1 MAVLSNYGD
10 VYINCYAAGEVG
22 NILTDTSVTVTGNSL
37 GGFLGDVSTSGNG
50 TYYNCYYDKQTTA
63 MRERACGV
71 QNNFSVGN
79 SQIPGV
85 TGVYTQKSTAKNV
98 KGLADNVRMSNDD
111 TTWEYKNGF
120 YPMLKVFI
128 ANDAFKTDFDENR
141 SKLVEEYARASVAT
155 VLLNHY
161 DTILGSN
168 GIERNANSDDATVYD
183 TVRDITSK
191 FELTTNDS
199 LGITWGKDK
208 EKNTSRGLA
217 DKFGGDAGFS
227 LDYITV
233 NQDKD
238 GEYLTGT
245 ENESTITKKFTPDVL
260 TIGRYDDPAD
270 ERGYYYKCFD
280 FAPGIQWL
288 KVSAGDIENNVTGWD
303 NNTNPTYTDTNL
315 VGSRSFRLLP
325 TAYLNAGD
333 IMHINVETDK
343 VLRLPLPIN
352 TEWVRMFMQVSQ

>member
-1 MAVLSNYGD
+1 M
-10 VYINCYAAGEVG
+10 
-22 NILTDTSVTVTGNSL
+22 
-37 GGFLGDVSTSGNG
+37 
-50 TYYNCYYDKQTTA
+50 
-63 MRERACGV
+63 
-71 QNNFSVGN
+71 
-79 SQIPGV
+79 
-85 TGVYTQKSTAKNV
+85 
-98 KGLADNVRMSNDD
+98 
-111 TTWEYKNGF
+111 
-120 YPMLKVFI
+120 
-128 ANDAFKTDFDENR
+128 
-141 SKLVEEYARASVAT
+141 
-155 VLLNHY
+155 
-161 DTILGSN
+161 
-168 GIERNANSDDATVYD
+168 
-183 TVRDITSK
+183 RDITSK

-303 NNTNPTYTDTNL
+303 NNTNPTYTDTPRVQKKTKSTVFL
-315 VGSRSFRLLP
+315 IIL
-325 TAYLNAGD
+325 
-333 IMHINVETDK
+333 
-343 VLRLPLPIN
+343 
-352 TEWVRMFMQVSQ
+352 